1 MSQAEIAPH
10 QAHLQ
15 LKEKI
20 SFRDYLKTYNGVEGV
35 RTEWVAGTVESYVMT
50 NNLSH
55 QRLLGFLF
63 TLFNLFLDRKHL
75 GEVIIAGFPMYV
87 GDDKPAREPD
97 LMVILSAHRERIK
110 STYLDGIADIVV
122 EIVSPESGE
131 RDQIQPPRRHNRAGH
146 RARRRTGLYRS
157 DGPGY
162 RHPGQGNPARFQPIL
177 PRRKCQEASDFR
189 DGPGPVC
196 RARDRGAA
204 WWSPGRAKHRGSR
217 QHVPGIS
224 TAGSPAV
231 AALKARHS
239 QVDG

>member
-1 MSQAEIAPH
+1 MKMQNEETTRAMSQAEIAPH

-35 RTEWVAGTVESYVMT
+35 RTEWVAGTVERYVMT
-50 NNLSH
+50 NNRSH

-131 RDQIQPPRRHNRAGH
+131 RDHGTKYIEYETLGIPEYWLIDPIILWQETVPDSQA
-146 RARRRTGLYRS
+146 TG
-157 DGPGY
+157 
-162 RHPGQGNPARFQPIL
+162 
-177 PRRKCQEASDFR
+177 
-189 DGPGPVC
+189 
-196 RARDRGAA
+196 
-204 WWSPGRAKHRGSR
+204 
-217 QHVPGIS
+217 
-224 TAGSPAV
+224 
-231 AALKARHS
+231 ALIERME
-239 QVDG
+239 

>member
-1 MSQAEIAPH
+1 MKMQNEETTRAMSQAEIAPH

-75 GEVIIAGFPMYV
+75 GEVIIAGFPIYV

-131 RDQIQPPRRHNRAGH
+131 RDHGTKYIENGTLGIPEYCLIDPIRREPDLYVLGEDRYYH
-146 RARRRTGLYRS
+146 RA
-157 DGPGY
+157 P
-162 RHPGQGNPARFQPIL
+162 QNKQ
-177 PRRKCQEASDFR
+177 
-189 DGPGPVC
+189 
-196 RARDRGAA
+196 
-204 WWSPGRAKHRGSR
+204 
-217 QHVPGIS
+217 
-224 TAGSPAV
+224 
-231 AALKARHS
+231 S
-239 QVDG
+239 QI